1 MSQHIMTLIAS
12 LVDDA
17 KVAGIKAE
25 RERIINLIKEVVS
38 EHQAREIENVPS
50 RLLIQLIEEGTK

>member
-25 RERIINLIKEVVS
+25 RERIIKVIQDKCTESL
-38 EHQAREIENVPS
+38 REIVIP
-50 RLLIQLIEEGTK
+50 LIEEGTK

>member
-1 MSQHIMTLIAS
+1 MTKHIMELIAS

-17 KVAGIKAE
+17 KVAGIQAE
-25 RERIINLIKEVVS
+25 RERIIKLIKEVVS

-50 RLLIQLIEEGTK
+50 RLLIQLIEKGTK

>member
-1 MSQHIMTLIAS
+1 MTKHIMELIAS

-25 RERIINLIKEVVS
+25 RERIIKLIKEVVS
-38 EHQAREIENVPS
+38 EHHARNIDKVPS
-50 RLLIQLIEEGTK
+50 VLLIQLIEKGTK